1 MTTTFIET
9 LIRKMHLDDSRII
22 TLTGAGG
29 KTTLLYA
36 LTGYLSRTENTL
48 LTTTTHIMEP
58 RDLPNAIL
66 VTREDAAALR
76 AAFLSSRLAAL
87 GIPVSGPSGAAGPS
101 ETPAAAGAAGRPVPT
116 TGDSHAVADRPTPT
130 TVASLAAGLSKT
142 TAAADAA
149 GRLASTTGVSHSADG
164 PASTTVASPAAADG
178 SVLKW
183 HAPSLSF
190 LEEIRDIPARIVCEG
205 DGSRRMPVKIP
216 RPGEPVLYPG
226 TDTVI
231 GVIGLS
237 CLGQPA
243 SECLFGR
250 SAPGDHTHM
259 TGNVFSAGMADNLQD
274 HLGSALRASGGRI
287 TPDILAQIALSGQ
300 GLRKGVTTQHYHV
313 LFNQADCLDMTALR
327 AMQETAQKIRDN
339 GTDCHIVSL
348 KHHIFY

>member
-87 GIPVSGPSGAAGPS
+87 GIPVSGPSGAAGPL
-101 ETPAAAGAAGRPVPT
+101 ETTAAADAADGPAPTTVTSLATADRPASTAVASLAAAGRPVPT
-116 TGDSHAVADRPTPT
+116 TGDS
-130 TVASLAAGLSKT
+130 L
-142 TAAADAA
+142 
-149 GRLASTTGVSHSADG
+149 
-164 PASTTVASPAAADG
+164 AAADG
-178 SVLKW
+178 PVLKW
-183 HAPSLSF
+183 RAPSLSF
-190 LEEIRDIPARIVCEG
+190 LDEIRDIPARIVCEG

-216 RPGEPVLYPG
+216 RQGEPVLYPG

-243 SECLFGR
+243 SECLFGWT
-250 SAPGDHTHM
+250 AAKLEND
-259 TGNVFSAGMADNLQD
+259 V
-274 HLGSALRASGGRI
+274 RI

-300 GLRKGVTTQHYHV
+300 GLRKGITTQHYHV

>member
-36 LTGYLSRTENTL
+36 LAGYLSRTQNTL

-87 GIPVSGPSGAAGPS
+87 GIPVSGPSGAAGS
-101 ETPAAAGAAGRPVPT
+101 SKTPAVAGT
-116 TGDSHAVADRPTPT
+116 MADRPAST
-130 TVASLAAGLSKT
+130 TVASLAA
-142 TAAADAA
+142 AD
-149 GRLASTTGVSHSADG
+149 R
-164 PASTTVASPAAADG
+164 PASTTVVSLAAADG
-178 SVLKW
+178 PVLKW
-183 HAPSLSF
+183 RAPSLSF

-205 DGSRRMPVKIP
+205 DGSRRLPVKIP
-216 RPGEPVLYPG
+216 RQGEPVLYPG

-243 SECLFGR
+243 SECLFGWT
-250 SAPGDHTHM
+250 AAKLKND
-259 TGNVFSAGMADNLQD
+259 V
-274 HLGSALRASGGRI
+274 RI

-300 GLRKGVTTQHYHV
+300 GLRKGITTQHYHV

>member
-36 LTGYLSRTENTL
+36 LSGYLSRTQNTL
-48 LTTTTHIMEP
+48 LTTTTHIVEP
-58 RDLPNAIL
+58 RDLPNAVL
-66 VTREDAAALR
+66 VTRKDAAALR

-87 GIPVSGPSGAAGPS
+87 GIPVSGLSGAAGPL
-101 ETPAAAGAAGRPVPT
+101 E
-116 TGDSHAVADRPTPT
+116 
-130 TVASLAAGLSKT
+130 T

-149 GRLASTTGVSHSADG
+149 DR
-164 PASTTVASPAAADG
+164 PASTTAASLAAADG
-178 SVLKW
+178 PVLKW
-183 HAPSLSF
+183 RAPSLSF
-190 LEEIRDIPARIVCEG
+190 LDEIRDIPARIVCEG
-205 DGSRRMPVKIP
+205 DGSRRLPVKIP
-216 RPGEPVLYPG
+216 RQGEPVLYPG

-243 SECLFGR
+243 SKCLFGR
-250 SAPGDHTHM
+250 SAPEDHAHT
-259 TGNVFSAGMADNLQD
+259 TGSVFSADMADNLQD
-274 HLGSALRASGGRI
+274 YLGGALRASGGRI

-313 LFNQADCLDMTALR
+313 LFNQADCLDMAALR

>member
-101 ETPAAAGAAGRPVPT
+101 ETPAAADTAGRLVPT
-116 TGDSHAVADRPTPT
+116 TA
-130 TVASLAAGLSKT
+130 ASLAA
-142 TAAADAA
+142 AD
-149 GRLASTTGVSHSADG
+149 R
-164 PASTTVASPAAADG
+164 P
-178 SVLKW
+178 VLKW
-183 HAPSLSF
+183 RAPSLSF

-243 SECLFGR
+243 SECLFGWT
-250 SAPGDHTHM
+250 AAKLKND
-259 TGNVFSAGMADNLQD
+259 V
-274 HLGSALRASGGRI
+274 RI

>member
-36 LTGYLSRTENTL
+36 LAGYLSRTENTL

-58 RDLPNAIL
+58 RDLPNATLI
-66 VTREDAAALR
+66 TREDAAALR

-101 ETPAAAGAAGRPVPT
+101 ETPAAADAADGPAPT
-116 TGDSHAVADRPTPT
+116 TVTSLATADRPAPTTAVSGAVADRPASTA
-130 TVASLAAGLSKT
+130 VASLAA
-142 TAAADAA
+142 A
-149 GRLASTTGVSHSADG
+149 GR
-164 PASTTVASPAAADG
+164 PASTTAVSGAAADG
-178 SVLKW
+178 PVLKW
-183 HAPSLSF
+183 RAPSLSF

-250 SAPGDHTHM
+250 SAPEDHAHT
-259 TGNVFSAGMADNLQD
+259 TGSVFSADMADNLQD
-274 HLGSALRASGGRI
+274 YLGGALRASGGRI

-327 AMQETAQKIRDN
+327 AMQETVQKIRDN

>member
-36 LTGYLSRTENTL
+36 LSGYLSRTQNTL
-48 LTTTTHIMEP
+48 LTTTTHIVEP
-58 RDLPNAIL
+58 RDLPNAVL

-87 GIPVSGPSGAAGPS
+87 GIPVSGLSGAAGPL
-101 ETPAAAGAAGRPVPT
+101 E
-116 TGDSHAVADRPTPT
+116 
-130 TVASLAAGLSKT
+130 T

-149 GRLASTTGVSHSADG
+149 DR
-164 PASTTVASPAAADG
+164 PASTTAASLAAADG
-178 SVLKW
+178 HAPTTAASLAAADGHVLKW
-183 HAPSLSF
+183 RAPSLSF

-216 RPGEPVLYPG
+216 RQGEPVLYPG

-243 SECLFGR
+243 SKCLFGR
-250 SAPGDHTHM
+250 SAPEDHAHT
-259 TGNVFSAGMADNLQD
+259 TGSVFSADMADNLQD
-274 HLGSALRASGGRI
+274 YLGGALRASGGRI

-300 GLRKGVTTQHYHV
+300 GLRKGITTQHYHV